1 VEGIQQPPGWPRQV
15 QRHLNEAL
23 DFKHWLRRMGQ
34 GQCELVHTAV
44 AFHIGNVGH
53 GLLCPCRGTRPIDGR
68 GKQHGR

>member
-44 AFHIGNVGH
+44 AQ
-53 GLLCPCRGTRPIDGR
+53 LRALYMLKWESEPKTRCFFAPMNSS
-68 GKQHGR
+68 